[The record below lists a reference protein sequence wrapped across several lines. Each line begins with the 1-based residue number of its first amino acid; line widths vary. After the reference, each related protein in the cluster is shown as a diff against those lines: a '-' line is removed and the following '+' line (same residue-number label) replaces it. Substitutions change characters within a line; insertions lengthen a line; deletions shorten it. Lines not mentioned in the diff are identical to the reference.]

1 MVGKSKLDEVW
12 NHLKPYMD
20 KKETTK
26 DLTPICERCENWCGK
41 EHDYSE
47 CLNQPCFKLWLSN
60 EYYEWCESFRN

>member
-1 MVGKSKLDEVW
+1 
-12 NHLKPYMD
+12 MD
-20 KKETTK
+20 KKETTE

-60 EYYEWCESFRN
+60 EYYEWCESFRK

>member
-1 MVGKSKLDEVW
+1 MRFGIILNLIWIKRK
-12 NHLKPYMD
+12 
-20 KKETTK
+20 TTK

-60 EYYEWCESFRN
+60 EYYEWGESFRYE